1 MAAQFEYL
9 FTPLE
14 IGPVTVRNRILI
26 TGHATA
32 FGEPHPVCGE
42 PGFYGERYAHY
53 LAERARGGAGLI
65 TFGQVNVHPTTAY
78 ELVNASIGYDRGAIP
93 GFKLATE
100 LIHRHGAKTFIQLM
114 HSGMNNS
121 GEISRLPVWAPS
133 NVPGPGLIG
142 KETPKA
148 MEEEDIAE
156 LVEYYGRCAAH
167 AREGGFDG
175 VEVHSTHSYLG
186 QQFLSPLFNKRKDRY
201 GGSLENRMRFL
212 LEVLDRIRGAI
223 GREMALG
230 IRLPGD
236 ELVPGG
242 LTLEDMK
249 EVAREL
255 EATRL
260 VDFVNVSV
268 GTIHAAHVIVAPM
281 YVPHAYL
288 VPLAAG
294 IKEAVQNLPV
304 FCIGRIV
311 DPLEAERILADGH
324 ADMIGMTRAH
334 IADPE
339 IGNKAHEGRPED
351 IRNCV
356 GCCQGC
362 IGHIITWKP
371 IVCTQNPAVGK
382 EKEWGI
388 GTLKPAPKKKRVLVA
403 GGGPA
408 GLEAARV
415 AAERG
420 HEVVL
425 YEKEP
430 ALGGQVLLA
439 ARLPGRDEM
448 EELVRWRRLQLEKLG
463 VKVVLGTEVTLQ
475 LVEAQGSRP
484 HQMGSPPF
492 PGGAPDAVVVATGST
507 PLRNGFQGFTCA
519 EIPGHDQEHVRV
531 AEDFLTGRAQA
542 GKRVVILDEEGHIK
556 AAGLAE
562 LLAERGAQVEI
573 LTRGLYVGMELDFTT
588 LSALYQRVLEKGV
601 AFSPCTFIKEIDGPT
616 VVATHVVTQEERRIE
631 GVDTVVLV
639 TGNRPEE
646 GLYFALKGKVRELHR
661 VGDCVAPRRADRAI
675 HDGYRVGR
683 SL

>member
-1 MAAQFEYL
+1 MAAQFQYL

-32 FGEPHPVCGE
+32 FGESNPVCGE
-42 PGFYGERYAHY
+42 PGFYGERYACY
-53 LAERARGGAGLI
+53 LSERARGGAGLI

-100 LIHRHGAKTFIQLM
+100 MIHRHGAKTFIQLM

-148 MEEEDIAE
+148 IEEEEIAE

-175 VEVHSTHSYLG
+175 VEVHATHSYLG

-201 GGSLENRMRFL
+201 GGPLENRLRFL
-212 LEVLDRIRGAI
+212 LEVLERIRGAI
-223 GREMALG
+223 GRQLALG
-230 IRLPGD
+230 VRLPGD
-236 ELVPGG
+236 ELAPGG
-242 LTLEDMK
+242 LTLADMK

-255 EATRL
+255 EATGL
-260 VDFVNVSV
+260 VDFINVSV

-339 IGNKAHEGRPED
+339 IGNKAREGRQEE
-351 IRNCV
+351 IRACI

-362 IGHIITWKP
+362 IGHIITWRP

-382 EKEWGI
+382 EKEWGT
-388 GTLKPAPKKKRVLVA
+388 GTLQPATKKKRVLVA

-408 GLEAARV
+408 GLEAARM

-425 YEKEP
+425 YEKE
-430 ALGGQVLLA
+430 ATLGGQVLLA
-439 ARLPGRDEM
+439 ARLPGREEM
-448 EELVRWRRLQLEKLG
+448 EELVRWRRLQLERLG
-463 VKVVLGTEVTLQ
+463 VKVVLGTEVTPQ
-475 LVEAQGSRP
+475 LVEAQ
-484 HQMGSPPF
+484 
-492 PGGAPDAVVVATGST
+492 APDAVVVATGST
-507 PLRNGFQGFTCA
+507 PWRNGFQGFTCA
-519 EIPGHDQEHVRV
+519 EIPGYDQEHVRV
-531 AEDFLTGRAQA
+531 AEDFLAGRVQA
-542 GKRVVILDEEGHIK
+542 GRRVVILDEEGHVK
-556 AAGLAE
+556 AAALAE
-562 LLAERGAQVEI
+562 LLAEQGAQVEI
-573 LTRGLYVGMELDFTT
+573 LTRGLYVGMELDFAT
-588 LSALYQRVLEKGV
+588 LSALYQRVLGKGV
-601 AFSPCTFIKEIDGPT
+601 VFSPCTFIKEIDGPT

-631 GVDTVVLV
+631 GVNTVVLV
-639 TGNRPEE
+639 TGNQPEE
-646 GLYFALKGKVRELHR
+646 GLYFALKGKVKELHR